1 MLVFEIKKNQLQ
13 MKYYSELVAA
23 LKLLYTGLLICDPS
37 FINGSS
43 DVWIILTCNIIN
55 CSYST

>member
-1 MLVFEIKKNQLQ
+1 
-13 MKYYSELVAA
+13 MKYYSALVAA
-23 LKLLYTGLLICDPS
+23 LKLLYTGLLICDPR

-43 DVWIILTCNIIN
+43 NVWIILTCNIIN